1 MNFPTDQ
8 HIKGYEI
15 KERVGAGGFGAVSSK
30 RGGNE
35 RQWRRSVMLVVIF

>member
-15 KERVGAGGFGAVSSK
+15 KGRVDSGRCHQNAAGMSGSGAGA
-30 RGGNE
+30 
-35 RQWRRSVMLVVIF
+35 